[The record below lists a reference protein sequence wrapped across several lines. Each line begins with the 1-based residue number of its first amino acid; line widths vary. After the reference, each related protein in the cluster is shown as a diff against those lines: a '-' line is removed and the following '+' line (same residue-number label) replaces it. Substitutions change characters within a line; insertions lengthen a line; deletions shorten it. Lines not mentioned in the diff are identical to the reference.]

1 MPGRVAVEALR
12 QRARDADLAG
22 VVVLSPVNL
31 RYLSGF
37 HSNAYSRPL
46 ALVVPTSGDP
56 TLLVPKLEEHQAHD
70 LSWVTDIRSFVEW
83 AEGSRAGGSIEAEFQ
98 ALLTE
103 VLGERQLLKK
113 RLGFERAA
121 ISAIREPVLKAAI
134 PDVDWT
140 DVSGWVE
147 AVRLLKSAE
156 ETENH
161 RLAAKIAAVGLDAGF
176 ALARDGRSEFEIRG
190 AAIAAASDEAA
201 RTYPDRFVSVAGNA
215 LVGPRIAGIHAPASG
230 TRARPT
236 DLVFLVLSV
245 SFEGSACELSRTVV
259 AGATAT
265 PEQQCL
271 FRAVRRAHEAAR
283 AAAKPGTPGRDV
295 DVAARR
301 ALADFGLAEYLPMRA
316 GHGLGFGGVEGPNL
330 GAGDGTLLASGMI
343 ISIEPGVC
351 IPGFGGVL
359 WADNYRVTDK
369 GLAQLT
375 SYPIELHGL
384 SAG

>member
-1 MPGRVAVEALR
+1 MEALR
-12 QRARDADLAG
+12 RRARAAELAG
-22 VVVLSPVNL
+22 LVVFSPVNL

-46 ALVVPTSGDP
+46 ALVVPADGDP
-56 TLLVPKLEEHQAHD
+56 TLLVPRLEEHQAHD
-70 LSWVTDIRSFVEW
+70 LSWVSDIGSFVEW

-98 ALLTE
+98 ALLRE
-103 VLGERQLLKK
+103 VLGERHLLKK

-121 ISAIREPVLKAAI
+121 LSAIREPALKAAI
-134 PDVDWT
+134 PDVEWT

-147 AVRLLKSAE
+147 AIRVMKSAE

-161 RLAAKIAAVGLDAGF
+161 RLAAKIAGVGLDAGF
-176 ALARDGRSEFEIRG
+176 ALARDGRSEFEIKG

-201 RTYPDRFVSVAGNA
+201 RAYPDRFVSVAGNA
-215 LVGPRIAGIHAPASG
+215 LVGSRIAGIHAPASG
-230 TRARPT
+230 ARARPT

-259 AGATAT
+259 AGPSAT
-265 PEQQCL
+265 PEQQRL

-283 AAAKPGTPGRDV
+283 AAARPGTPGQEI

-301 ALADFGLAEYLPMRA
+301 ALAEFGLAAYLPMRA
-316 GHGLGFGGVEGPNL
+316 GHGLGFGGVEAPNL
-330 GAGDGTLLASGMI
+330 GAGDGTPLAAGMI

-351 IPGFGGVL
+351 IPGVGGVL
-359 WADNYRVTDK
+359 WADNYQVTDE
-369 GLAQLT
+369 GLSQLT
-375 SYPIELHGL
+375 NYPIESHGL
-384 SAG
+384 DG